1 MSQSAAV
8 SSPACPVTAFRG
20 QGAEGGGLIQAEPAM
35 AGVPEAAVRAG
46 VGSGAEGQEP
56 GGGARFLLADLPVAR
71 GFLGP
76 AADA

>member
-1 MSQSAAV
+1 
-8 SSPACPVTAFRG
+8 
-20 QGAEGGGLIQAEPAM
+20 M